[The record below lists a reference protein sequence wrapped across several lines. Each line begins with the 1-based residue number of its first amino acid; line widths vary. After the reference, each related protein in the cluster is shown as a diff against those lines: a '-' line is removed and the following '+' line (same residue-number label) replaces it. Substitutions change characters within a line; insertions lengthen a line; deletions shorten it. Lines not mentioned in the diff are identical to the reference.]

1 MSSVIQGSDEL
12 VKTLTGLAE
21 VQTFTLTDTNNVSAT
36 YTSEPVYEVHA
47 APPPQLSGVFVH
59 TLDGFIDLIKEN
71 LEEIKN
77 VAGAYLVHVVDHKK
91 VQLKSLT
98 TDAYGRRLTLI
109 EASPVETEAF
119 PFGRFLDQELFVIQV
134 AAKFADGGDKDYVL
148 DLASSLTTEA
158 TKNNEDNGFVQG
170 AIIKRGMRMK
180 ENVTLKPRV
189 NLLPY
194 RTFPEVAQPA
204 SDFVFRARSID
215 DQKPPE
221 LLLIE
226 ADGGKWKV
234 DAINEVAR
242 YLRAAGLEIP
252 VIS

>member
-1 MSSVIQGSDEL
+1 MNSLIQGSDEL

-21 VQTFTLTDTNNVSAT
+21 VQTFDLTDTNNVKAT
-36 YTSEPVYEVHA
+36 YTSKQVYEVKA
-47 APPPQLSGVFVH
+47 CAPPQLSGVSVH
-59 TLDGFIDLIKEN
+59 TLDGFVDLVKEKIDGVEN
-71 LEEIKN
+71 TE
-77 VAGAYLVHVVDHKK
+77 GTYLVHVVDHKT
-91 VQLKSLT
+91 VQLKALT
-98 TDAYGRRLTLI
+98 TDIYGRRLTLI
-109 EASPVETEAF
+109 SASPVETE
-119 PFGRFLDQELFVIQV
+119 PFLFGKFIDQELFAIQV

-148 DLASSLTTEA
+148 DLASSLTSEA

-170 AIIKRGMRMK
+170 ATIKRGIRMK

-189 NLLPY
+189 TLLPY
-194 RTFPEVAQPA
+194 RTFPEAGQPA
-204 SDFVFRARSID
+204 SDFVFRARSVD
-215 DQKPPE
+215 DNQPPE

-242 YLRAAGLEIP
+242 YLRCAGLNIP